1 MSQDNVDRFVAGID
15 AFNRGDLDVMSQ
27 GWDREIRFEHRLAD
41 LEGTF
46 VGIDAVMAWFADAA
60 EMLDSPRIDCSD
72 VRDLG
77 HQVLALGTVR
87 ATGRGSGAETE
98 LPSPCWRPS
107 ETGSLLISST
117 TPTRRE
123 P

>member
-1 MSQDNVDRFVAGID
+1 MSQ
-15 AFNRGDLDVMSQ
+15 S
-27 GWDREIRFEHRLAD
+27 WDREIHFEHRLAD

-46 VGIDAVMAWFADAA
+46 VGIDAVMAWFADIA

-77 HQVLALGTVR
+77 DQVLALGTVR

-98 LPSPCWRPS
+98 LPFTALATFRDGLVTHFVDYGDK
-107 ETGSLLISST
+107 EKALRAAGLL
-117 TPTRRE
+117 
-123 P
+123 